1 MKIRPMLVLSLVS
14 AINLAFFQNSMVA
27 AEVPPA
33 PSKAAVSIFD
43 GKSLDGWE
51 GDPKIWRIQE
61 GVITGGSL
69 TEMVK
74 RNEFLATT
82 KEYSNFIV
90 RLRIKLTGTE
100 GFLNSGFQIR
110 SQRVPGDSEMS
121 GYQCDFGDPGWWGC
135 IYDESRRNKLM
146 AQSDMKILEPVLKRN
161 DWNEYVIRADGPRIT
176 TWINGVQGVDYTE
189 ADPAITQ
196 SGRMGIQVHGGG
208 KALVQVKDIS
218 IEELPPTPQRKGAPA
233 PGKPAKTSPLT
244 PEDER
249 AAFSLAPGL
258 EMELV
263 VEEDMEKGYGK
274 FVAVQFDQRGRL
286 WTMTA
291 REYPVDANE
300 NPAAADALY
309 ASKAQ
314 DRILVYDI
322 ENRGENG
329 APVRYARE
337 PSVFADGLAIPL
349 GLLPYQDGC
358 YAQHGH
364 DIVFLRDTDGDG
376 KADKR
381 EVILTGFGVQDSH
394 LFPHQF
400 TRAPGGWIWMA
411 QGAFN
416 YSKVVGPEG
425 KITPFD
431 QTRMCKFRP
440 NGAEF
445 TITSNGPCNIWGLAM
460 NGEGE
465 TFIQEANDFG
475 YPVMPFHEYANYP
488 GCSNSQWKSYAPEF
502 PNPAEFRMGGT
513 GLSGLALTDAAG
525 SFPAEWSDVML
536 VANPIINRIQAIKM
550 HRNGSGWRLERLPDV
565 VASGDEWFRPVG
577 MTLGPD
583 GAVYI
588 VDWYNKII
596 SHNEV
601 ARNHPD
607 RDKKRGRIWR
617 LKGKEQ
623 KGFAVPDFTKLPD
636 EQLVAH
642 LGSVS
647 VARSQL
653 ARQTLEDKQSPAPAT
668 IDLLKEKVLTGAT
681 QAAAGPYP
689 DAAGIQAFW
698 ALQMGGAD
706 PSAATQVLQKSP
718 NRNARREAA
727 SFSLFAA
734 MALIRDPDFE
744 VRIASINFV
753 ASALAAAP
761 GSDGK
766 LFTELLPF
774 MLGAAGPAMA
784 EPSRASSQSGKSIKD
799 GVAYQREYQRYLVRM
814 SLESHPAQVAAFLDS
829 PAAEKL
835 EPEKLIVACLSLPAR
850 DSAPRVARL
859 LTKIDRAPND
869 EEILRLAEAPEN
881 PGVKE
886 ALASLLGKP
895 EGLEALLRQK
905 AAFDARGMIPL
916 LTDAASRLLFVNQ
929 TLALKTITGF
939 RLASLEPAVAALP
952 LDIAVI
958 TTLKALG
965 STRAAL
971 FLPLTKS
978 SDATLRDAAFSAL
991 ASTPDRL
998 LPLWPELNAAQR
1010 RSSLDAL
1017 AKVPPS
1023 AKALV
1028 AAVQDGRIAREELD
1042 GVLLDRLQSLL
1053 HDDPDLK
1060 SLMDS
1065 MEGLSAKVLDL
1076 DGTDKA
1082 FVDSNLTLEGP
1093 FTVESWVK
1101 LSPGIKNEDS
1111 LLGAPGQIDINF
1123 FDQRLRVWIGGG
1135 LNDVVVA
1142 EKVITPDAWTHVAV
1156 TRDAGGNFQLYLNG
1170 EPDAAGTKVD
1180 LSSYQGV
1187 KIARSTAAR
1196 STKGQFAEYRIWN
1209 TCRNANGIR
1218 AAFDR
1223 TGLVA
1228 SAAGEAAEANLV
1240 FYRPLNSAWDQ
1251 LQAGAQMKR
1260 SMDFPTLVT
1269 PDAAK
1274 ALDAKFDHYRALAE
1288 KPGDP
1293 AKGKLLGVVCTA
1305 CHLVGNQ
1312 GGQIGPNLSSAGAM
1326 GTESLLRNLLTPNA
1340 AMEPGYRIFR
1350 AELTDGSLREGFLAA
1365 QDEAA
1370 IVMRLPGTEDE
1381 RIPHDKIRR
1390 SGFTKRSLMPEG
1402 LEMSF
1407 TPEQWTD
1414 LFAWLKSLK

>member
-1 MKIRPMLVLSLVS
+1 MKIPSAPVFSVLLSLTFATAHEAAS
-14 AINLAFFQNSMVA
+14 A
-27 AEVPPA
+27 AEAPPA
-33 PSKAAVSIFD
+33 ASKAVVALFD
-43 GKSLDGWE
+43 GRSLAGWE

-82 KEYSNFIV
+82 KEYGNFIV
-90 RLRIKLTGTE
+90 RLKIKLTGTE

-110 SQRVPGDSEMS
+110 SQRVPGDSEMA
-121 GYQCDFGDPGWWGC
+121 GYQCDFGDPTWWGC

-146 AQSDMKILEPVLKRN
+146 AQSDMKTLEPVLKRN
-161 DWNEYVIRADGPRIT
+161 DWNDYVIRAEGARIT
-176 TWINGVQGVDYTE
+176 TWINGVLGVDYTE
-189 ADPAITQ
+189 ADPAIVQ

-218 IEELPPTPQRKGAPA
+218 IEELPPTPQRKGASA
-233 PGKPAKTSPLT
+233 PSKPAKSSPLA
-244 PEDER
+244 PADEH

-263 VEEDMEKGYGK
+263 VEESLEKGYGK

-322 ENRGENG
+322 ENRGESG
-329 APVRYARE
+329 PVRYAKE
-337 PSVFADGLAIPL
+337 PTVFADGLAIPL
-349 GLLPYQDGC
+349 GLLPYKGGC
-358 YAQHGH
+358 YTQHGH
-364 DIVFLRDTDGDG
+364 DIVFLSDTDGDG
-376 KADKR
+376 RADKR

-440 NGAEF
+440 DGAGF
-445 TITSNGPCNIWGLAM
+445 TITSNGPCNIWGLAR

-475 YPVMPFHEYANYP
+475 YPVMPFHEYANYS

-502 PNPAEFRMGGT
+502 PNLAEFRMGGT

-536 VANPIINRIQAIKM
+536 VANPITNRIQAIRM
-550 HRNGSGWRLERLPDV
+550 HRHGDGWRLELLPDV

-617 LKGKEQ
+617 LKGREQ
-623 KGFAVPDFTKLPD
+623 KGFPVPDFTKLT
-636 EQLVAH
+636 EAQLTAK

-647 VARSQL
+647 AGQSQL
-653 ARQTLEDKQSPAPAT
+653 ALQALEDKAALAPAT
-668 IDLLKEKVLTGAT
+668 IAALNHIVLGGVAPEEP
-681 QAAAGPYP
+681 GPYP
-689 DAAGIQAFW
+689 AAARIQAFW
-698 ALQMGGAD
+698 ALQMGGGD
-706 PSAATQVLQKSP
+706 PSAAVQALAKSP

-734 MALIRDPDFE
+734 LQLITDPDFE
-744 VRIASINFV
+744 VRIASINFLG
-753 ASALAAAP
+753 SALADAP
-761 GSDGK
+761 SPDGK
-766 LFTELLPF
+766 LFAELLPF
-774 MLGAAGPAMA
+774 MLGAAGPALA
-784 EPSRASSQSGKSIKD
+784 EPARPSSQSGKPIKD

-814 SLESHPAQVAAFLDS
+814 FLESHAGPVAAFLDS
-829 PAAEKL
+829 DAAGKL
-835 EPEKLIVACLSLPAR
+835 EPESLMVACLSLPAR
-850 DSAPRVARL
+850 ASAPRVARL
-859 LTKIDRAPND
+859 LTKLGRAPND
-869 EEILRLAEAPEN
+869 EEILRLAEAPED
-881 PGVKE
+881 PAVQE
-886 ALASLLGKP
+886 ALAALVGKA
-895 EGLEALLRQK
+895 EGLQALLRQK
-905 AAFDARGMIPL
+905 AKFDARGLMPI
-916 LTDAASRLLFVNQ
+916 LTDAASKLLFVNQ
-929 TLALKTITGF
+929 PLALKTISGF
-939 RLASLEPAVAALP
+939 RLVSLEPAVAALP
-952 LDIAVI
+952 LDTAVI
-958 TTLKALG
+958 GTLKDLG

-971 FLPLTKS
+971 FLPLLKS
-978 SDATLRDAAFSAL
+978 HDAALRDAAFAAL

-998 LPLWPELNAAQR
+998 LPLWPEMNAMQR
-1010 RSSLDAL
+1010 RRSLDAL
-1017 AKVPPS
+1017 ASTTPA

-1028 AAVQDGRIAREELD
+1028 AALLDGRIAKDELE
-1042 GVLLDRLQSLL
+1042 GPLVDRLQALL
-1053 HDDPDLK
+1053 QDDAGLK

-1065 MEGLSAKVLDL
+1065 MENLFARILDL
-1076 DGTDKA
+1076 NGSGEA
-1082 FVDSNLTLEGP
+1082 FVASNLKLEGP

-1101 LSPGIKNEDS
+1101 FSPGINNEDS
-1111 LLGAPGQIDINF
+1111 LLGAPGVLDINF
-1123 FDQRLRVWIGGG
+1123 FDAHLRVWAGGG
-1135 LNDVVVA
+1135 LNDIVVA
-1142 EKVITPDAWTHVAV
+1142 KKAIIPDAWVHVAV
-1156 TRDAGGNFQLYLNG
+1156 TRDAQGNFQLYLNG
-1170 EPDAAGTKVD
+1170 EPDAAGAKAD
-1180 LSSYQGV
+1180 PRSYEGLH
-1187 KIARSTAAR
+1187 IARSTVPR

-1209 TCRNANGIR
+1209 TCRSASEIR

-1223 TGLVA
+1223 TGL
-1228 SAAGEAAEANLV
+1228 GAAESSGARPV
-1240 FYRPLNSAWDQ
+1240 FYRPLDAVWDQ
-1251 LQAGAQMKR
+1251 LQAGAQMRR
-1260 SMDFPTLVT
+1260 SMDFPTLIT
-1269 PDAAK
+1269 PGAAK

-1293 AKGKLLGVVCTA
+1293 ARGKLLGAVCMA

-1326 GTESLLRNLLTPNA
+1326 GTESLLRNILTPNA
-1340 AMEPGYRIFR
+1340 AMEPGYRVFR
-1350 AELTDGSLREGFLAA
+1350 VELTDGTLSEGFLAA
-1365 QDEAA
+1365 QDDTA
-1370 IVMRLPGTEDE
+1370 IVMRLPGIEDQ
-1381 RIPHDKIRR
+1381 RIPKDQIRR
-1390 SGFTKRSLMPEG
+1390 SGYTKRSLMPEG

-1407 TPEQWTD
+1407 SPEQWTD